1 MNTTLQFIIGI
12 FLAIEL
18 ANYTSFK
25 KYLSE
30 KECEKYLNLD
40 PTTLRINRLDNSILS
55 FGKFGGDLI
64 YHIPFPILGK
74 YYIFGVGIVP
84 RWSKLHK
91 KIKEY
96 YQIAKNNSN
105 GKK

>member
-12 FLAIEL
+12 FLGIEF
-18 ANYTSFK
+18 ANYTTFK
-25 KYLSE
+25 TYLSE

-40 PTTLRINRLDNSILS
+40 PTTLRINRLDNFILS
-55 FGKFGGDLI
+55 FGKFGEYLMFP
-64 YHIPFPILGK
+64 IPVPILGK
-74 YYIFGVGIVP
+74 YYIFGEGIVP